1 MCVEKTAK
9 RLKLAFGHDMASSSG
24 DTSAV
29 KLFGPLGDGISELK
43 LLRVSGTELD
53 VVNAARVSL
62 AAHHDVFDGSRD
74 AGLISYLARHNHSS
88 PFEHVTM
95 SFRVK
100 APIFVARQWMRHRWA
115 SYNEVSARYTEVAD
129 QYYTPKCWRKQSKS
143 NRQVGDLPFKDDDLA
158 CDYEVCVEDAFETYR
173 RLLAAGVC
181 REQAR
186 AVLPV
191 ACYTEFYFS
200 CNLLALVNFL
210 RLRLA
215 EDAQWEIRQYAEE
228 IVEATKDLFPHS
240 YKAWGILKQVLP
252 SPAGAV

>member
-1 MCVEKTAK
+1 MCVEKTAR
-9 RLKLAFGHDMASSSG
+9 RLKLAFSHDMASSSG

-62 AAHHDVFDGSRD
+62 AAHHDVFDPVRD
-74 AGLISYLARHNHSS
+74 AGLISYLARHAHTS

-129 QYYTPKCWRKQSKS
+129 QYYKPKVWRKQSKS
-143 NRQVGDLPFKDDDLA
+143 NRQVGDVPFVNEDALSH
-158 CDYEVCVEDAFETYR
+158 YEVCVEDAFATYR
-173 RLLAAGVC
+173 RLLSFGIC

-200 CNLLALVNFL
+200 CNLLALINFL

-215 EDAQWEIRQYAEE
+215 EDAQWEIRQFARE
-228 IVEATKDLFPHS
+228 IVEVTEHLFPYT
-240 YKAWGILKQVLP
+240 YKAWGITRL
-252 SPAGAV
+252 SPEGAA